1 MKKIMNA
8 DKEIHDKLLQY
19 ITEATFTNEIN
30 DDTLLFEEGLFD
42 SMGLLFLIDFIRDE
56 FHVETKDNELLVD
69 NFKSI
74 NSIISFIVKKI
85 EISEPK
91 KLVDI
96 DK

>member
-1 MKKIMNA
+1 MKKVMNT

-19 ITEATFTNEIN
+19 IIEATFTNEIN

-56 FHVETKDNELLVD
+56 FHVETKDDELLVD
-69 NFKSI
+69 NFQSI
-74 NSIISFIVKKI
+74 NSIILFISKKI
-85 EISEPK
+85 EISK
-91 KLVDI
+91 SNKLVDI